1 MTNSQTDPQ
10 QHEITLRFLASPQDA
25 NLFGN
30 VHGGMVMK
38 WIDEAAYACAVGWCG
53 IDCVTVYIGGI
64 RFFKPIHIGDL
75 VETRARLIYTGR
87 TSMHIA
93 VDVSAGNPRQKILHQ
108 TTHCVTVFV
117 ALDEAGRPAQIEG
130 FIPKTIE
137 ETAMQQYAIKL
148 MALRKGIEEEMQP
161 YLRLD

>member
-87 TSMHIA
+87 TSMH
-93 VDVSAGNPRQKILHQ
+93 Q

-117 ALDEAGRPAQIEG
+117 ALDEAGRPAPIEG